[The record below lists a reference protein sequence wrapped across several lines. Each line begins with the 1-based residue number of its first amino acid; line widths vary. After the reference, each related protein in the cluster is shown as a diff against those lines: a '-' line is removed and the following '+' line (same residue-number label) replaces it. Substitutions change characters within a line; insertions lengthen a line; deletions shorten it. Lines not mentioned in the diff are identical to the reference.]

1 MLFRFLSGRWRWV
14 VPDRMM
20 CVMDSVIFDLEVD
33 FMDMQLDRRLWTRLV
48 DARPGFTPVAGT
60 YVTVGN
66 EDADCAVARILS
78 TDADGRIELEVLR
91 GPVEAHADLLAT
103 G

>member
-1 MLFRFLSGRWRWV
+1 
-14 VPDRMM
+14 
-20 CVMDSVIFDLEVD
+20 MDAVSFDLEVD
-33 FMDMQLDRRLWTRLV
+33 FMDMRADRRLWTRLV
-48 DARPGFTPVAGT
+48 DARPGFTPVPGA

-78 TDADGRIELEVLR
+78 ADPDGRIELEVLR
-91 GPVEAHADLLAT
+91 GPLEMHAKLLAT